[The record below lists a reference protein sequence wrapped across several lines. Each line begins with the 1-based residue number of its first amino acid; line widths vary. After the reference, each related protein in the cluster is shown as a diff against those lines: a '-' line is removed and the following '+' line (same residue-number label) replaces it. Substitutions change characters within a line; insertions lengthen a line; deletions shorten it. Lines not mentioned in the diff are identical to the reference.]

1 MEDFLKKISDFLINS
16 GLRFLLA
23 CLIIFVGFKLIK
35 FLISRIAKGRGF
47 QRIDP
52 SAQSFIKSF
61 VNIAAKI
68 IIVITA
74 AAVMGVPM
82 TSMTA
87 IIGSAGLAIG
97 LALQGGLSNLAGG
110 FLLLVFKPFTLGEY
124 IKTADG
130 YEGTVVKIDIF
141 YTTLKMA
148 DNTKI
153 VIPNGKLSN
162 EAISDVSHY
171 GTRRVE
177 LKLSAGYQNDIDQ
190 VIEILKD
197 TASKHAL
204 VINDPAPPF
213 AALTSHGDNALNYVL
228 RVWCN
233 KDDYW
238 TVYYDI
244 CAEIKKAF
252 DQNEIEIPFPQLDI
266 HLKDANA
273 NETR

>member
-1 MEDFLKKISDFLINS
+1 MEKFFNQISDFLINS

-23 CLIIFVGFKLIK
+23 CLVVFVGFKLIK
-35 FLISRIAKGRGF
+35 FLVSRIAKGRGF
-47 QRIDP
+47 QKIDP
-52 SAQSFIKSF
+52 SAQSFLKSF
-61 VNIAAKI
+61 VNITAKI
-68 IIVITA
+68 LIVITA
-74 AAVMGVPM
+74 AAIMGVPM

-87 IIGSAGLAIG
+87 VIGSAGLAIG

-110 FLLLVFKPFTLGEY
+110 VLLLMFKPFSLGEY

-141 YTTLKMA
+141 YTTLRMA

-177 LKLSAGYQNDIDQ
+177 LKLTAGYQNDVDQ
-190 VIEILKD
+190 VLEILKD
-197 TASKHAL
+197 TAAKHPL
-204 VINDPAPPF
+204 VINDPVPPF
-213 AALTSHGDNALNYVL
+213 AALASHGDNALQYVL

-238 TVYYDI
+238 TVYYDL
-244 CAEIKKAF
+244 CAAIKKEF
-252 DQNEIEIPFPQLDI
+252 DNCGIEIPFPQLDV
-266 HLKDANA
+266 HLK
-273 NETR
+273 ESGGSQ

>member
-1 MEDFLKKISDFLINS
+1 MEELLNKITNYLIS
-16 GLRFLLA
+16 GGLRILLA
-23 CLIIFVGFKLIK
+23 GLLIFVGFKLIK

-47 QRIDP
+47 QKIDP

-61 VNIAAKI
+61 VGIAAKI
-68 IIVITA
+68 LIIITA
-74 AAVMGVPM
+74 AAVLGVPM

-110 FLLLVFKPFTLGEY
+110 FLLLVFKPFAIGDY
-124 IKTADG
+124 ISTADG

-153 VIPNGKLSN
+153 VVPNGKLSN
-162 EAISDVSHY
+162 ETISDVSHY

-177 LKLSAGYQNDIDQ
+177 LKLTAGYQNDVDR
-190 VIEILKD
+190 VIGILKE
-197 TASKHAL
+197 TAAAHPL
-204 VINDPAPPF
+204 VIDDPAPPF
-213 AALTSHGDNALNYVL
+213 AALASHGDNALHYVL
-228 RVWCN
+228 RAWCN

-238 TVYYDI
+238 TVYYDLS
-244 CAEIKKAF
+244 AEIKKEF
-252 DQNEIEIPFPQLDI
+252 DRNGIEIPYPQLDV
-266 HLKDANA
+266 HLK
-273 NETR
+273 E

>member
-153 VIPNGKLSN
+153 VILHTDGQTRFQRCRTGC
-162 EAISDVSHY
+162 
-171 GTRRVE
+171 GTAQSASRR
-177 LKLSAGYQNDIDQ
+177 D
-190 VIEILKD
+190 
-197 TASKHAL
+197 
-204 VINDPAPPF
+204 F
-213 AALTSHGDNALNYVL
+213 
-228 RVWCN
+228 RR
-233 KDDYW
+233 
-238 TVYYDI
+238 
-244 CAEIKKAF
+244 AF
-252 DQNEIEIPFPQLDI
+252 RKWHRDCRLLF
-266 HLKDANA
+266 
-273 NETR
+273 